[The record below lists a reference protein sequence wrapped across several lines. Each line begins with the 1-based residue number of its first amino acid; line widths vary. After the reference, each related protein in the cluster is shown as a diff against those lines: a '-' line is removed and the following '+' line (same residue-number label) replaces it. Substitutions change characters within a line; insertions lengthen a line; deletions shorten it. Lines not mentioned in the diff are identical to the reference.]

1 MGKNGVVVI
10 NKLIKDQKFIVS
22 DGENKTFVILLLD
35 GLEQLGDVKIAIKG
49 KSANVAILGI
59 IVGYGKQKINL
70 YTLQDHFQPN
80 SVSDLFIKSVLFD
93 ESKFNYRGLIK
104 IEKNA
109 QKSNAYQKN
118 QNLLMSPS
126 AWADSRPYLEIL
138 ANDVRCTHGATIG
151 RVDEQ
156 QLYYLATRGLSEI
169 EATKLIVSGF
179 YQEILDRIPN
189 REIQIKLKKRLDSK
203 INNLLTKYQNLI

>member
-1 MGKNGVVVI
+1 MGKNDVVVI
-10 NKLIKDQKFIVS
+10 NKLIKNQEFQVS
-22 DGENKTFVILLLD
+22 DSENKTFVILLLD
-35 GLEQLGDVKIAIKG
+35 GLEQLGDVKINIAG
-49 KSANVAILGI
+49 KNANVQILGI

-93 ESKFNYRGLIK
+93 EAKLNYSGLIK
-104 IEKNA
+104 IEKKA

-151 RVDEQ
+151 KVDSN
-156 QLYYLATRGLSEI
+156 QLYYLATRGLNEV

-179 YQEILDRIPN
+179 YQEIINRIPN
-189 REIQIKLKKRLDSK
+189 RKIQLDLEKKIDNK
-203 INNLLTKYQNLI
+203 INSLLATTNI

>member
-203 INNLLTKYQNLI
+203 INNLLTKYRNLI